1 MKNLRAHIQQWWR
14 ELIHTRKFKIVSLLF
29 LLWCGLFITVATC
42 ERDPA
47 ELALRYM
54 RGKYGEDFV
63 MLYYGTDVMTSPTTD
78 MTVRPTKHAD
88 DEDWDVEVSKNK
100 ENGSYADNYVT
111 ILLRPQAEEL
121 YRSTAEP
128 VFENAKILV
137 NAGGFTAPSS
147 FNLNTTLEQALEYP
161 LSFSAFIFTSDSPSK
176 LDEHIHNLELRLK
189 DKGFTMTTVL
199 YYVSEEDLLKID
211 KEMLNQLPS
220 RFEYICSYL
229 LLPGSNYKF
238 HVGDPVFG
246 D

>member
-1 MKNLRAHIQQWWR
+1 MKNLRNHIQQWWR

-63 MLYYGTDVMTSPTTD
+63 MLYYGTDVMTSPTTN
-78 MTVRPTKHAD
+78 MTVRPTKHAN

-100 ENGSYADNYVT
+100 ENGSYSDNYVMV
-111 ILLRPQAEEL
+111 LLYPQAEEL
-121 YRSTAEP
+121 YRSTVEQ
-128 VFENAKILV
+128 VFENAKV
-137 NAGGFTAPSS
+137 FVRPGGFSGPSN
-147 FNLNTTLEQALEYP
+147 FNRDTTLEQALDYP
-161 LSFSAFIFTSDSPSK
+161 LSFAATIFTSDSPSK
-176 LDEHIHNLELRLK
+176 LDEHIQNLEFALEK
-189 DKGFTMTTVL
+189 KGFIMTTVL
-199 YYVSEEDLLKID
+199 CYVNEQTLPYIKREKLGGLSKG
-211 KEMLNQLPS
+211 LN
-220 RFEYICSYL
+220 YICHYL
-229 LLPGSNYKF
+229 LLPGPNYKF